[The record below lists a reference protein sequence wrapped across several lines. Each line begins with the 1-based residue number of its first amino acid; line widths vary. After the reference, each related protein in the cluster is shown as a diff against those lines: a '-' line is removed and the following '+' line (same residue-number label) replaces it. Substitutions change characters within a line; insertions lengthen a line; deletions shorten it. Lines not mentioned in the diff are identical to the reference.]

1 MINNEETKI
10 PKTIENTIRN
20 TDINPTTLI
29 LIKDNKV
36 IPRALPDKTPVIPGS
51 TRLFLVILCNT
62 KPDIDKEIP
71 DIKTAKVWDNLMCIM
86 FFSTSSPP
94 ESIKFKKLIPEL
106 PISSET
112 KNAKRSSINDMM
124 YVKSFLEALFFFI

>member
-1 MINNEETKI
+1 
-10 PKTIENTIRN
+10 
-20 TDINPTTLI
+20 
-29 LIKDNKV
+29 
-36 IPRALPDKTPVIPGS
+36 
-51 TRLFLVILCNT
+51 
-62 KPDIDKEIP
+62 
-71 DIKTAKVWDNLMCIM
+71 MCIM